1 MSEGTRPVV
10 VGTAGHIDH
19 GKSTLVLALTGIDP
33 DRWVEEK
40 RRGITIDLG
49 FAHAEIEGWPF
60 SFVDV
65 PGHERFVH
73 NMLAGASGIDLALL
87 VVAADEGV
95 MPQTREHLAICALM
109 NMRGGVVAL
118 TKTDAVEEG
127 LADLAEEDLREA
139 IAGTFLEGAEV
150 VRVSGKTHA
159 GLDALRAALARA
171 AAALPADEAG
181 PWPRLPVDRVFAKR
195 GFGTVVTGTLQ
206 GGPLRSGDELRAVPG
221 GPPAR
226 VRGLQV
232 HDRAVDEAPPHRR
245 VAVNLQG
252 IDRDELRRGMML
264 VPRGR
269 EVSTRVV
276 DASLLV
282 LDDAPAPI
290 EQAARVRVH
299 HGTAEVLA
307 RVRLPGGRALEPGSR
322 GAVQLRLERPVAALP
337 GDRFIV
343 RRYSPVTTIGGGEI
357 VDVDPPR
364 WKRSDPLWPDR
375 VGRLIGSGPEERLA
389 DLAEMAGTAGVSLQ
403 QVVVRIGTTPQR
415 ARDSLPPSLAL
426 LGQDRVLTVTAEAEL
441 IDGLGQ
447 ALDEHHRR
455 QPLEAGPTAA
465 ELRARLCPEWSWPAF
480 EDLLGRAGAAGE
492 LVVDRERVRR
502 PGHDPRPAGADA
514 EDLDRLEELL
524 RRAGVGIRST
534 DEVAQEAGLPRE
546 RVSALLASASRGGR
560 AIRVKDGVWLSA
572 EAWQQLVSGLARR
585 AREGEWTL
593 DVAGFKEMFG
603 ISRKH
608 AIPLLERLDDAGLT
622 KRAGNARRIQPGVMD
637 AGPES

>member
-1 MSEGTRPVV
+1 MTGGMRPVV

-49 FAHAEIEGWPF
+49 FAHAEVEGWPL

-109 NMRGGVVAL
+109 DMRGGVVAL
-118 TKTDAVEEG
+118 TKTDLVEEG
-127 LADLAEEDLREA
+127 LADLAEEDLRETT
-139 IAGTFLEGAEV
+139 AGTFLEGAEV
-150 VRVSGKTHA
+150 VRVSGKTHD
-159 GLDALRAALARA
+159 GLDELRAALARA
-171 AAALPADEAG
+171 AAALAPDEPG
-181 PWPRLPVDRVFAKR
+181 PWPRLAVDRVFAKR

-206 GGPLRSGDELRAVPG
+206 GGALKQGDELRAIPD

-232 HDRAVDEAPPHRR
+232 HDRGVEEAPPHRR

-252 IDRDELRRGMML
+252 VDRDQLRRGMML

-269 EVSTRVV
+269 EVVTRVI
-276 DASLLV
+276 DAALHV
-282 LDDAPAPI
+282 LGDAPAPV

-299 HGTAEVLA
+299 HGTAEVLG
-307 RVRLPGGRALEPGSR
+307 RVRLPGGRALEPGAT
-322 GAVQLRLERPVAALP
+322 GGVQLRLERPIAALP

-343 RRYSPVTTIGGGEI
+343 RRYSPITTIGGGEV

-364 WKRSDPLWPDR
+364 WKRRDPVWPSR
-375 VGRLIGSGPEERLA
+375 IGRLAGAGPLDRLV
-389 DLAEMAGTAGVSLQ
+389 DLAEIAGARGVSLLQ
-403 QVVVRIGTTPQR
+403 QAVRVGTTPER
-415 ARDSLPPSLAL
+415 AREELPEALVL
-426 LGQDRVLTVTAEAEL
+426 LGQDRLLTRSAEQEL
-441 IDGLGQ
+441 VADVGR
-447 ALDEHHRR
+447 ALDAHHRR
-455 QPLEAGPTAA
+455 APLESGPLAA
-465 ELRARLCPEWSWPAF
+465 ELRKRLCPEWSWGAF
-480 EDLLGRAGAAGE
+480 EELLRRAEAAGE
-492 LVVDRERVRR
+492 LVAERERVRR
-502 PGHDPRPAGADA
+502 PQHDARPAGADA
-514 EDLDRLEELL
+514 DDLERLAQLL
-524 RRAGVGIRST
+524 RRAGVEIRTT
-534 DEVAQEAGLPRE
+534 DEISRESGLPRE
-546 RVSALLASASRGGR
+546 RVATLLASAARGGR
-560 AIRVKDGVWLSA
+560 AVRVKDGVWLSA
-572 EAWQQLVSGLARR
+572 EAWGRLVSTLAQR

-593 DVAGFKEMFG
+593 DVPAFKELFG

-622 KRAGNARRIQPGVMD
+622 KRAGQARRIQPSVMD
-637 AGPES
+637 AALET